1 MKLFLF
7 ASIFSFGVFAGAAK
21 PVDPCVLQKI
31 KMQEVELSSAN
42 ISNINTT
49 ATEEGGPYKRKVL
62 KCKNT
67 DCAVVSENKVV
78 RKYMPEHPDADL
90 QGFVKF
96 PKIDLAAEIKNLNAA
111 TAAYYSAKA
120 RCE

>member
-1 MKLFLF
+1 MKAVIYVIVLT
-7 ASIFSFGVFAGAAK
+7 FGVFAHAAK
-21 PVDPCVLQKI
+21 PADPCVIQKI
-31 KMQEVELSSAN
+31 KLQEAELTAAN

-49 ATEEGGPYKRKVL
+49 STEEGGPYKRKLL
-62 KCKNT
+62 KCSGG
-67 DCAVVSENKVV
+67 DCSVVAENKVV
-78 RKYMPEHPDADL
+78 RKYMPEHPDADVN
-90 QGFVKF
+90 GYVKF

>member
-1 MKLFLF
+1 MKSLLVVF
-7 ASIFSFGVFAGAAK
+7 IFSFGVFAGAAK
-21 PVDPCVLQKI
+21 PTDPCVIQKI
-31 KMQEVELSSAN
+31 KLQEVELASAN

-62 KCKNT
+62 KCKYAE
-67 DCAVVSENKVV
+67 CSVIAENKVV
-78 RKYMPEHPDADL
+78 RKYMPEHPDAD
-90 QGFVKF
+90 VKGYVAF
-96 PKIDLAAEIKNLNAA
+96 PKIDVASEIKALNAA